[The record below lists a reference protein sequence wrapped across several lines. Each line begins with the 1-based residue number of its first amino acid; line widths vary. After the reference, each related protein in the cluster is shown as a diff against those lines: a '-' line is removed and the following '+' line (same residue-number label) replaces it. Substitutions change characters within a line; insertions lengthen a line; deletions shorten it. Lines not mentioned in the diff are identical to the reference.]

1 MALTELLILVVVTLA
16 LRFGLGLRPRARGLI
31 LMLASMVAI
40 FWLQPATP
48 VRFLDFWLPVATLF
62 VTIGSWLLTAE
73 AYQKKSR
80 ATLATLA
87 LVTATVLLIALTRYL
102 GLAELLGGIRPPQFG
117 QVLIGT
123 VILLIFSLL
132 VARLS
137 SPQKSFL
144 VGGIVFLLVLFVI
157 LKTPLLALTGSKV
170 LRGWVGQSLTSAS
183 PLDIRWLGFSYVA
196 FRLIHTLR
204 DRMSGRLPQ
213 VSLQDYLTY
222 VIFYP
227 AFSAGPIDRLPRF
240 IKDLQQPLVLF
251 SPQMGE
257 AFYRLAV
264 GIFKKFAL
272 ADSLALLALNS
283 QNAAQ
288 LKSTAFSWLMVY
300 AYAFLIYFDFSGY
313 TDIAIG
319 LGKLLGITLPEN
331 FSRPYLK
338 PNLTQFWNNWHITLT
353 QWFRAYFFNP
363 FTRSLRSKYRALSVG
378 WIVLITQLSTM
389 VLIGLWHGV
398 SWNFV
403 LWGLWHGL
411 GLFVNNRFSDW
422 VKPRISGL
430 QIKPSAQRGLDVL
443 NTVLTFHFV
452 ALGWI
457 WFALPSVPLS
467 LNVFA
472 HLFGLAG

>member
-1 MALTELLILVVVTLA
+1 MLLTDLLILILVTLV
-16 LRFGLGLRPRARGLI
+16 LRFGLGLRPRSRGLI
-31 LMLASMVAI
+31 LMLASILVI
-40 FWLQPATP
+40 FWLQPVTSI
-48 VRFLDFWLPVATLF
+48 RFLDFWMPVATLF
-62 VTIGSWLLTAE
+62 ITIGSWLLTAE
-73 AYQKKSR
+73 PDQKKSR
-80 ATLATLA
+80 SNLITLT
-87 LVTATVLLIALTRYL
+87 LVTLTILLIALTRYL
-102 GLAELLGGIRPPQFG
+102 GLSELIGSLKPPQFG

-123 VILLIFSLL
+123 AILLVFVILIARFSSAKKAWLMI
-132 VARLS
+132 
-137 SPQKSFL
+137 
-144 VGGIVFLLVLFVI
+144 GIIFLLTLFVI
-157 LKTPLLALTGSKV
+157 LKTPPLALAGSTF
-170 LRGWVGQSLTSAS
+170 LRSLVGQSLASAS

-204 DRMSGRLPQ
+204 DRMSGRMPQ

-222 VIFYP
+222 VIFFP

-240 IKDLQQPLVLF
+240 IKDLQEPLLPF
-251 SPQMGE
+251 SPQLGQ
-257 AFYRLAV
+257 AFYRLTV

-272 ADSLALLALNS
+272 ADSLALLALNA
-283 QNAAQ
+283 QNASQ
-288 LKSTAFSWLMVY
+288 LQSTGFSWLMVY

-313 TDIAIG
+313 ADIAIG
-319 LGKLLGITLPEN
+319 LGQLLGITLPDN
-331 FSRPYLK
+331 FNRPYLK

-363 FTRSLRSKYRALSVG
+363 FTRSLRSKYRGLNVG

-389 VLIGLWHGV
+389 ILIGLWHGV
-398 SWNFV
+398 AWNFV

-422 VKPRISGL
+422 VKPRLSRL
-430 QIKPSAQRGLDVL
+430 QTHTRMQRSLDAF

-467 LNVFA
+467 LNVFTR
-472 HLFGLAG
+472 LFGLGS

>member
-1 MALTELLILVVVTLA
+1 MALSELLILIVITLS

-31 LMLASMVAI
+31 LMLASILAI
-40 FWLQPATP
+40 FWLQPTTP

-62 VTIGSWLLTAE
+62 ITIGSWLLTAE
-73 AYQKKSR
+73 PDQKRSH
-80 ATLATLA
+80 ANLVTLA
-87 LVTATVLLIALTRYL
+87 LVTVTVLLIALTRYL
-102 GLAELLGGIRPPQFG
+102 GLADLLGGIRPPQFG
-117 QVLIGT
+117 QVVIGT
-123 VILLIFSLL
+123 AILLAFSWL

-137 SPQKSFL
+137 SSKKFWL
-144 VGGIVFLLVLFVI
+144 IGGIIFLLVLFVI
-157 LKTPLLALTGSKV
+157 LKTPIMALAGSIV
-170 LRGWVGQSLTSAS
+170 LRGLVGQSLASAS

-204 DRMSGRLPQ
+204 DRMSGRMPQ

-240 IKDLQQPLVLF
+240 IKDLQQPLILF
-251 SPQMGE
+251 SPQLGD

-288 LKSTAFSWLMVY
+288 LESIGFSWLMVY

-319 LGKLLGITLPEN
+319 LGQLLGITLPEN
-331 FSRPYLK
+331 FNRPYLK
-338 PNLTQFWNNWHITLT
+338 TNLTQFWNNWHITLT

-411 GLFVNNRFSDW
+411 GLFINNRFSDW
-422 VKPRISGL
+422 VKPRLSSL
-430 QIKPSAQRGLDVL
+430 KMQPRTQRGLDVL

-467 LNVFA
+467 LGVFA
-472 HLFGLAG
+472 RLFGLAG